1 MTPAPKPS
9 LSTPSLSSVLAMG
22 GLLVAVF
29 VVDLFVP
36 LGYAPW
42 TMYVLAVA
50 AALMQDDER
59 TPLVVATL
67 ATLLAIIGYSAKYGL
82 GDDEVRTLGIVNRA
96 AAVVGYWLMAAAVF
110 HVIRMRN
117 RMAESLWL
125 QRARA
130 SVAKALL
137 GEQSAE
143 EIGRNATRALAQLFG
158 ADVGVL
164 YRLDGSTLVR
174 AGGFA
179 LDEQGVA
186 ARLAVGEGIA
196 GQAAA
201 DGRTRVLGHVPDGHL
216 PVRSALGAS
225 APSRLVVAPVLAGGH
240 VAGVVELGSLD
251 PGLDA
256 ARVVTVFDTV
266 GEAIGV
272 ALRTA
277 HYREQLVALL
287 EETQRQSET
296 LQVQQEE
303 LRVSNEELEEQ
314 SRALEAS
321 QARLELQQGE
331 LEQTN
336 VQLEEQTQLLERQK
350 SQLLDAQQSL
360 LEYAG
365 KLESASRYKSDFLAN
380 MSHELRTPLNS
391 ALILSKLLAENRD
404 GNLAPEQ
411 VKYAKAIHASNSDLL
426 VLINDVL
433 DLAKIEAGHVD
444 LHPGSVE
451 MGVLCERLRATFQ
464 PMADEKGLEL
474 RIDADPDVPPAIV
487 SDSLRLAQI
496 VKNLMSNAVKFTENG
511 RVHLQVSR
519 LPGERL
525 AFAVRDTGIGL
536 SREQLPLVFEAFRQA
551 DTGTSRR
558 FGGTGLGLSISRE
571 LARRLGGDIEAESE
585 PGRGSVF
592 TLVLPLQWS
601 PRNEVGA
608 AAAVDTARGQAGAD
622 FASGPADGL
631 ADVPALAIIDAPR
644 GSAPAAL
651 LADAGA
657 ARRARGAERGELA
670 PAGAGSHP
678 AREVGAHDALVATGP
693 APAEARP
700 DLAVNDDR
708 SQPRR
713 HPHLVLCVEDDAA
726 FAQILV
732 DLAHE
737 QGYDCVVA
745 ADAADALRTTTELAP
760 DAILLDIGL
769 PDQSGLSVLE
779 QLKRNP
785 STRHIPVH
793 VVSMHDRT
801 HTARELGAIGFL
813 QKPATREQLGEMFA
827 RVEQRLQRSVRRL
840 LIVEDDAQLR
850 TNLEL
855 LLGGEQIEIVSV
867 GRIADALRELD
878 AITFDCM
885 VMDLSLPDG
894 SGHDLLE
901 RLASREDGSFP
912 PVIVY
917 TGQALGREDEE
928 RLRRYSRSII
938 VKGARSPE
946 RLLDEVTLFL
956 HSVEATLPDDQRK
969 LLRQARR
976 RDAVL
981 DGRRILLAE
990 DDVRNIFA
998 LSSVFEPLGV
1008 KLEIARNGREALDRL
1023 QAQPDIELV
1032 LMDIMMP
1039 EMDGLTAI
1047 RRMRADP
1054 RWSEIPVIALTA
1066 KAMSDDRE
1074 RCLEAGANDYVAKPI
1089 DVDKLVS
1096 LCRVWIPK

>member
-1 MTPAPKPS
+1 
-9 LSTPSLSSVLAMG
+9 MG

-164 YRLDGSTLVR
+164 YRLDGAALVR

-186 ARLAVGEGIA
+186 ARLSVGAGIV
-196 GQAAA
+196 GQVAA

-404 GNLAPEQ
+404 GNLGPEQ

-433 DLAKIEAGHVD
+433 DLAKIESGHVD

-451 MGVLCERLRATFQ
+451 MAVLLERLRATFE
-464 PMADEKGLEL
+464 PLASEKGLEL
-474 RIDADPDVPPAIV
+474 QWSVDPEVPAAIV
-487 SDSLRLAQI
+487 TDSLRLAQI
-496 VKNLMSNAVKFTENG
+496 LKNLMSNAVKFTERG
-511 RVHLQVSR
+511 HVRLQVSL
-519 LPGERL
+519 LPGDRL
-525 AFAVRDTGIGL
+525 AFAVSDTGIGL
-536 SREQLPLVFEAFRQA
+536 SPEQLPVVFEAFRQA
-551 DTGTSRR
+551 DAGTSRR

-571 LARRLGGDIEAESE
+571 LARLLGGDIEAESE
-585 PGRGSVF
+585 LQRGSVF
-592 TLVLPLQWS
+592 TLVLPLKWS
-601 PRNEVGA
+601 PALQPGADAAGDAPAAAGASATAAGIASMAAGGSEAAAGAADVATGAPGTAAGARYLAANASGAGA
-608 AAAVDTARGQAGAD
+608 AAPAGAV
-622 FASGPADGL
+622 APGA
-631 ADVPALAIIDAPR
+631 PALAIIDA
-644 GSAPAAL
+644 SATPQAA
-651 LADAGA
+651 ADVVV
-657 ARRARGAERGELA
+657 
-670 PAGAGSHP
+670 H
-678 AREVGAHDALVATGP
+678 
-693 APAEARP
+693 
-700 DLAVNDDR
+700 DDR
-708 SQPRR
+708 TQPRR
-713 HPHLVLCVEDDAA
+713 HPRLAQSVEDDPVI
-726 FAQILV
+726 AQILV

-737 QGYDCVVA
+737 QVFDCVVA
-745 ADAADALRTTTELAP
+745 ANAADALRTTSSGLRP

-779 QLKRNP
+779 RLKCDP
-785 STRHIPVH
+785 ATRHIPVH

-813 QKPATREQLGEMFA
+813 RKPATREQLRDMFA
-827 RVEQRLQRSVRRL
+827 NIEQRLQRDVRRL

-850 TNLEL
+850 ANLEL
-855 LLGGEQIEIVSV
+855 LLGGERIEIVSV
-867 GRIADALRELD
+867 GRIDDALRELEGS
-878 AITFDCM
+878 TFDCM
-885 VMDLSLPDG
+885 VMDLTLPDG

-901 RLASREDGSFP
+901 RLAAREDRSFP

-917 TGQALGREDEE
+917 TGHELGRADEE
-928 RLRRYSRSII
+928 RLRRHSHSII

-956 HSVEATLPDDQRK
+956 HSVEASLPDDQRK

-981 DGRRILLAE
+981 DGRRILLVE

-1008 KLEIARNGREALDRL
+1008 KLEIARNGREALEKL
-1023 QAQPDIELV
+1023 AAQPGIELA

-1047 RRMRADP
+1047 RHMREDP
-1054 RWSEIPVIALTA
+1054 RWTDIPVIALTA
-1066 KAMSDDRE
+1066 KAMSDDRD

>member
-9 LSTPSLSSVLAMG
+9 LSTPSLSSVLTIG

-59 TPLVVATL
+59 TPLVVAML
-67 ATLLAIIGYSAKYGL
+67 ATLLVMVGYAAKYGI
-82 GDDEVRTLGIVNRA
+82 GDDEVRTLGAVNRA
-96 AAVVGYWLMAAAVF
+96 AASVGYWLMAAAVF

-117 RMAESLWL
+117 RMSDSLWL

-137 GEQSAE
+137 GEQGVE
-143 EIGRNATRALAQLFG
+143 EVGRNATRALAQLLG

-164 YRLDGSTLVR
+164 YRLDESALVR
-174 AGGFA
+174 SGGFA
-179 LDEQGVA
+179 LDEQQVA
-186 ARLAVGEGIA
+186 ARLAVGEGLA
-196 GQAAA
+196 GEVAA
-201 DGRTRVLGHVPDGHL
+201 DGRTRVLDHVPDGHL

-225 APSRLVVAPVLAGGH
+225 APSRLVVAPVLGDGR

-256 ARVVTVFDTV
+256 ARVVAVFDAV
-266 GEAIGV
+266 GEVIGV
-272 ALRTA
+272 ALRSA
-277 HYREQLVALL
+277 YYRERLVALL
-287 EETQRQSET
+287 GETQRQSET

-321 QARLELQQGE
+321 QARLELQQAE

-336 VQLEEQTQLLERQK
+336 VRLEEQTQQLERQK

-360 LEYAG
+360 LEYAAR
-365 KLESASRYKSDFLAN
+365 LESASRYKSDFLAN

-391 ALILSKLLAENRD
+391 ALILSNLLAENRE

-426 VLINDVL
+426 ALINDVL

-451 MGVLCERLRATFQ
+451 MAVLCERLRATFQ
-464 PMADEKGLEL
+464 PLADEKGLEL
-474 RIDADPDVPPAIV
+474 RIDVDPGVPPAIV
-487 SDSLRLAQI
+487 TDSLRLAQI
-496 VKNLMSNAVKFTENG
+496 VKNLMSNAVKFTERG
-511 RVHLQVSR
+511 RVQLQVSK

-536 SREQLPLVFEAFRQA
+536 TSEQLPLVFEAFRQA

-571 LARRLGGDIEAESE
+571 LARRLGGDIQAESE

-592 TLVLPLQWS
+592 TLVLPLQWN
-601 PRNEVGA
+601 PDRGA
-608 AAAVDTARGQAGAD
+608 ASDASPSDVDDDARPVPTAFVAPVSAGVAT
-622 FASGPADGL
+622 DGA
-631 ADVPALAIIDAPR
+631 ADVPALAIIDASR
-644 GSAPAAL
+644 GSATATRTGG
-651 LADAGA
+651 DAVGS
-657 ARRARGAERGELA
+657 RSGERGEPVPAAA
-670 PAGAGSHP
+670 PA
-678 AREVGAHDALVATGP
+678 DAPVL
-693 APAEARP
+693 
-700 DLAVNDDR
+700 DDR
-708 SQPRR
+708 ARPRR

-745 ADAADALRTTTELAP
+745 ADAADALRSTSELAP

-779 QLKRNP
+779 RLKRDP
-785 STRHIPVH
+785 ATRHIPVH

-801 HTARELGAIGFL
+801 HTARALGAIGFL
-813 QKPATREQLGEMFA
+813 QKPATREQLAGMFE
-827 RVEQRLQRSVRRL
+827 RIEQRLQRSVRRL

-878 AITFDCM
+878 SSTFDCM

-901 RLASREDGSFP
+901 RLAAREDGSFP

-928 RLRRYSRSII
+928 RLRRHSRSII

-956 HSVEATLPDDQRK
+956 HSVEATLPADQRK

-1023 QAQPDIELV
+1023 QAQPGVELV

-1047 RRMRADP
+1047 RRMREDP
-1054 RWSEIPVIALTA
+1054 RWSAIPVIALTA
-1066 KAMSDDRE
+1066 KAMPDDRE

>member
-1 MTPAPKPS
+1 
-9 LSTPSLSSVLAMG
+9 MG

-67 ATLLAIIGYSAKYGL
+67 ASLLVIVGYAAKYGQ
-82 GDDEVRTLGIVNRA
+82 GDDELRTLGIMNRA

-125 QRARA
+125 QRART
-130 SVAKALL
+130 SVAKVLL

-143 EIGRNATRALAQLFG
+143 EIGRNATRVLAQLFG

-164 YRLDGSTLVR
+164 YRLDGATLVR
-174 AGGFA
+174 TGGFA
-179 LDEQGVA
+179 LDEQVVA
-186 ARLAVGEGIA
+186 ARLSVGEGIA
-196 GQAAA
+196 GQVAA
-201 DGRTRVLGHVPDGHL
+201 DGQMRVLEHVPDGHL

-225 APSRLVVAPVLAGGH
+225 APSRLVVAPVLGDGH
-240 VAGVVELGSLD
+240 VVGVVELGSLD
-251 PGLDA
+251 PELDA
-256 ARVVTVFDTV
+256 ARVVSVFDAV

-277 HYREQLVALL
+277 HYREQLVRLL

-404 GNLAPEQ
+404 GNLGPEQ

-444 LHPGSVE
+444 LHPGSIE
-451 MGVLCERLRATFQ
+451 MGVLYERLRATFQ

-622 FASGPADGL
+622 FASGPGDGL

-657 ARRARGAERGELA
+657 ARRARGVERGEFA
-670 PAGAGSHP
+670 PAGAGTHP
-678 AREVGAHDALVATGP
+678 AREVDAHDALVATEP
-693 APAEARP
+693 EPAEARP

-745 ADAADALRTTTELAP
+745 ADAADALRTTTELEP

-917 TGQALGREDEE
+917 TGQALGRDDEE
-928 RLRRYSRSII
+928 RLRRHSRSII

-981 DGRRILLAE
+981 DARRILLAE

-1089 DVDKLVS
+1089 DIDKLVS